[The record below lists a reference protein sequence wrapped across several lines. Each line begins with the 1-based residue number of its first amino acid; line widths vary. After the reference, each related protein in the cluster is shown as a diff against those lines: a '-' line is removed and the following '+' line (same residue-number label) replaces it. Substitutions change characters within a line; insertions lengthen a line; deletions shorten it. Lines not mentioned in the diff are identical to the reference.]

1 MSEIDQGIVG
11 LLTPKTQEGIE
22 KLKISTG
29 YNLSR
34 VNLSESELK
43 RLQDYQGFVRVVKDV
58 LTTVVLN
65 EGLDEP
71 TRAKYN
77 AALKEADEFLTH
89 LEVRTLGVT
98 FFRSL
103 YKSAARLVEEQRTL
117 AGNSNEK
124 AGQLEAQLAEL
135 NGIYQAI
142 ESQYRVDKESWAAK
156 EQEYERQ
163 LAQKDQAY
171 QELERGKD
179 TLQEMASTLARVNN
193 ELRKELAIKDTVIY
207 ELGQARERDAA
218 KIAKAER
225 DLESRVGQEKDKT
238 SAAEDKTNYVI
249 EALKQT
255 LKDKYGLSE
264 EELAE
269 AAKDQDPAQAYL
281 TLLNTKILEDKSSI
295 KAVEARLEEERTQ
308 RADNYKCA
316 VEGQSAEARQ
326 DDLVGALEEGDSA
339 VELEVQAPDADK
351 DKEVISPAEVVKKLR
366 DAGVDPLLGLSL
378 AAESVANAGAE
389 AVLLKSAEAPA
400 EIVAPETHDDE
411 EHVIADVGLGEP
423 LLPAEPAPE
432 VVVPVA
438 EEAPTLEEQDASEAE
453 TLIVEPAPEPAQEID
468 LAAAFG
474 EAVPPVIDAPKPAE
488 PDLAAA
494 FAAAVPEEVVQP
506 PAAQEI
512 DLAAAFGEAVP
523 AEEPK

>member
-103 YKSAARLVEEQRTL
+103 YKSAARLVEEQKTL
-117 AGNSNEK
+117 AGTSNEK
-124 AGQLEAQLAEL
+124 AGQLEVQLAEL
-135 NGIYQAI
+135 NGKYQAI
-142 ESQYRVDKESWAAK
+142 KSQYRVDKESWAAK

-179 TLQEMASTLARVNN
+179 TLQEMASTLARANS
-193 ELRKELAIKDTVIY
+193 ELRKELARKDNVIY

-238 SAAEDKTNYVI
+238 SAAEDKTNQIV

-295 KAVEARLEEERTQ
+295 KAV
-308 RADNYKCA
+308 
-316 VEGQSAEARQ
+316 EARQ